1 MSCCLPQ
8 TRAQNRLAWT
18 PDIQLGRSESVLNE
32 SQRGDPQGS
41 RIADR
46 KKAAFSEASRLLA
59 LAESQLSKVDIT
71 GIGFEVIRNELAA
84 LEKSVTGSGSRVV
97 EGRKTYPRKRHQS
110 RSVGQVPKRF
120 LFIDEA
126 GRAEQSLSKR
136 GDDWFALGAVSM
148 TGEAVDRYIQE
159 ADYIKTMFLSDSAVT
174 FHEPEMRQRTLMF
187 HFGGDCRKQEQFDE
201 ALAALISNSEF
212 TAFGVGIRKGSLS
225 TLRNRNVGDPYLP
238 LEVYDLGLHLLV
250 ERYVH
255 YLAYNPARLRASI
268 VMESQEA
275 HPDAL
280 HQLTVS
286 ETIAQGTQWV
296 SPKGFQ
302 RYLNPGVEFV
312 RKRGSHPTELADML
326 TRDIF
331 EWIRTDCASE
341 PLRWDLF
348 GEKFYRRGDL
358 QRGKFGLK
366 VFPDSDIR
374 DAVEAH
380 RARAKN

>member
-1 MSCCLPQ
+1 MPRCLAL
-8 TRAQNRLAWT
+8 TRAQIRPAWT
-18 PDIQLGRSESVLNE
+18 PDIKVGRSQSVLKE

-41 RIADR
+41 RIASR
-46 KKAAFSEASRLLA
+46 KKAAFAEASRLLA
-59 LAESQLSKVDIT
+59 LAESQLSKVDVT
-71 GIGFEVIRNELAA
+71 NIGFEVVRNDLAA
-84 LEKSVTGSGSRVV
+84 LEKSVTGSGSLVV
-97 EGRKTYPRKRHQS
+97 EGRKTYRRKRRHS
-110 RSVGQVPKRF
+110 RTAGQVPKRF

-126 GRAEQSLSKR
+126 GRAERRLSKG

-159 ADYIKTMFLSDSAVT
+159 ADYIKTIFLGDSAVT
-174 FHEPEMRQRTLMF
+174 FHEPMMRQRSLMF
-187 HFGGDCRKQEQFDE
+187 HFGGDRRKQEQFDE

-212 TAFGVGIRKGSLS
+212 TAFGVGIRKG
-225 TLRNRNVGDPYLP
+225 TLATLQNGPTADPYLP
-238 LEVYDLGLHLLV
+238 LDVYDLGLHLLV
-250 ERYVH
+250 ERYID

-296 SPKGFQ
+296 SPKAFQ

-312 RKRGSHPTELADML
+312 RKRGSHPTELSDML
-326 TRDIF
+326 ARDIF
-331 EWIRTDCASE
+331 EWIKTDCARE

-348 GEKFYRRGDL
+348 GHKFYRRSDL

-380 RARAKN
+380 RARPTN